1 MQIFDKIFVK
11 KKISAG
17 TAAVLLIA
25 VLFLLGNGVLSY
37 VLTPYRGSS
46 LEMWLYF
53 KDASPQMVYTG
64 SSQCLCGIDPET
76 VDDALHT
83 SSFNMGTN
91 MQSFRSSYLAIR
103 AAVEEKGVSRVIL
116 CVDDEIT
123 EIERKDNFRADASF
137 QRARN
142 LTTDLMTAGKE
153 TGEFLFDEPVLIH
166 TGSVNFFFPW
176 TYDRVTDIGQNLREK
191 RNGVVYGESGHRLSS
206 GREPAE
212 EILPADFCVV
222 GRKEAHARNHTAD
235 SVKELSISSDSRR
248 ELKRIASYC
257 REKGV
262 ELIPITLPY
271 PTALNHYSIDSYKE
285 TVRELTSLFDEYGFF
300 YHNFNLAKPEYY
312 EMELSE
318 YKDSGHFNT
327 AGAIHFSKIL
337 AEYLEESETQR
348 KDKFYTPDE
357 F

>member
-1 MQIFDKIFVK
+1 MQTSDK
-11 KKISAG
+11 KKKSAG
-17 TAAVLLIA
+17 TMAVLLIA
-25 VLFLLGNGVLSY
+25 ALFLLGNGILSY

-46 LEMWLYF
+46 FEMWLYY
-53 KDASPQMVYTG
+53 KDASPQIIYVG

-76 VDDALHT
+76 VDDALNT
-83 SSFNMGTN
+83 TSFNMGTN
-91 MQSFRSSYLAIR
+91 MQSFRSSYVAIR

-123 EIERKDNFRADASF
+123 EIEREDNFRADASF

-142 LTTDLMTAGKE
+142 LNTDFMTAGKE
-153 TGEFLFDEPVLIH
+153 TGEFLLDESVLMH

-191 RNGVVYGESGHRLSS
+191 RDGIIYGESGHRLPS

-212 EILPADFCVV
+212 EILTADFCVV
-222 GRKEAHARNHTAD
+222 GREEAHAWSPAENPPG
-235 SVKELSISSDSRR
+235 ELSISSDSRR
-248 ELKRIASYC
+248 ELNRIASYC
-257 REKGV
+257 RKKGV

-285 TVRELTSLFDEYGFF
+285 TVRQLTLLFAEYGFT
-300 YHNFNLAKPEYY
+300 YRNFNLAKPEYCG
-312 EMELSE
+312 MELSE

-327 AGAIHFSKIL
+327 AGAIHFSQIL

-348 KDKFYTPDE
+348 KDKFYTLDE

>member
-1 MQIFDKIFVK
+1 MQTSDK

-17 TAAVLLIA
+17 TVTVILIV
-25 VLFLLGNGVLSY
+25 VLFLLGNGILSY

-53 KDASPQMVYTG
+53 EEASPQMIYTG
-64 SSQCLCGIDPET
+64 SSQCLCGIDPKT
-76 VDDALHT
+76 IDDALQT

-91 MQSFRSSYLAIR
+91 MQSFRSSYIAIR
-103 AAVEEKGVSRVIL
+103 AAVEEKGVSRVVL

-142 LTTDLMTAGKE
+142 LTTDFITAGKE
-153 TGEFLFDEPVLIH
+153 TGEFLLDEPVLIH

-176 TYDRVTDIGQNLREK
+176 TYDRGADIGQNLREK
-191 RNGVVYGESGHRLSS
+191 RDGKVYGESGHRLSS
-206 GREPAE
+206 GREPSE
-212 EILPADFCVV
+212 EVLTADFRMI
-222 GRKEAHARNHTAD
+222 GREEAHARSLMED
-235 SVKELSISSDSRR
+235 SMEELSLSSDSRR
-248 ELKRIASYC
+248 ELIRIASYC
-257 REKGV
+257 RENGV

-271 PTALNHYSIDSYKE
+271 PTALNLYSIDSYKE
-285 TVRELTSLFDEYGFF
+285 TVRQLTLLFAEYGFT
-300 YHNFNLAKPEYY
+300 YQNFNLVKPEYY
-312 EMELSE
+312 EIDFSE

-327 AGAIHFSKIL
+327 AGAIRFSKIL
-337 AEYLEESETQR
+337 AEYLEEPEALR
-348 KDKFYTPDE
+348 KEKFYTPDE

>member
-1 MQIFDKIFVK
+1 MQISDK

-17 TAAVLLIA
+17 TVTALLIV
-25 VLFLLGNGVLSY
+25 VLFLLGNEILSY
-37 VLTPYRGSS
+37 ILTPYRGSS

-53 KDASPQMVYTG
+53 KEASPEMIYTG
-64 SSQCLCGIDPET
+64 SSQCLGGIDPET
-76 VDDALHT
+76 IDDALHT

-91 MQSFRSSYLAIR
+91 MQSFRSSYSAIR

-123 EIERKDNFRADASF
+123 GIEREDNFRADASF

-142 LTTDLMTAGKE
+142 LTTDFMTAGKE
-153 TGEFLFDEPVLIH
+153 TGEFLLDEPVLMH

-191 RNGVVYGESGHRLSS
+191 RDDKVYGESGHRLSS

-212 EILPADFCVV
+212 EILTADFRVI
-222 GRKEAHARNHTAD
+222 GREEAREWNLTSD
-235 SVKELSISSDSRR
+235 SLEELSLSSDSRR
-248 ELKRIASYC
+248 ELNRIASYC

-271 PTALNHYSIDSYKE
+271 PTALNIYSLDSYKE
-285 TVRELTSLFDEYGFF
+285 TVRQLTLLFDEYGFT
-300 YHNFNLAKPEYY
+300 YQNFNLAKPEYY
-312 EMELSE
+312 EMELDE
-318 YKDSGHFNT
+318 YKDTGHFNT
-327 AGAIHFSKIL
+327 AGAIRFSKIL
-337 AEYLEESETQR
+337 AEYIEEPQEQR
-348 KDKFYTPDE
+348 KEKFYTPDE